1 MKIVLNIKRYIFKL
15 VKFVQLMQPEFVY
28 AIMAIDHQMAV
39 IQVQVGKF
47 FIVDVLI
54 DGGFGIYIINE
65 NLKIQLGL
73 SR

>member
-1 MKIVLNIKRYIFKL
+1 
-15 VKFVQLMQPEFVY
+15 MQPELVY